1 MSLYDKYV
9 LPKFLNCACGSNPV
23 SRQRQKVV
31 PLVEGKVLEV
41 GVGSGLNLPFYDKSK
56 IDELWGLDPSEEL
69 RDMARKV
76 ADRENI
82 VVNFVSSGAEEIP
95 LPDSYFDSVLIT
107 YTMCTIP
114 EVARANKEI
123 KRVLKRGGKLIFC
136 EHGEAPDENIRKSS
150 YVISKDN
157 FSEYLNEFAKKK
169 DINLI
174 EIYLSNTFGL
184 GDKRKKLIPNMIE
197 SIKSGEEF
205 VINNPSW
212 GIYFM
217 VGFIVFIFFY
227 PP

>member
-41 GVGSGLNLPFYDKSK
+41 GIGSGLNLPFYDKSK

-69 RDMARKV
+69 SAMARKV

-82 VVNFVSSGAEEIP
+82 VVNFISSGAEEIP

-114 EVARANKEI
+114 EVARANREI
-123 KRVLKRGGKLIFC
+123 KRVLKTGGKLIFC
-136 EHGEAPDENIRKSS
+136 EHGEAPDENIRKWQKRINPFWGKLAGGCNINRKIPSLIQNAGFEI
-150 YVISKDN
+150 V
-157 FSEYLNEFAKKK
+157 ELEEMYLPKTPKIAGYN
-169 DINLI
+169 
-174 EIYLSNTFGL
+174 Y
-184 GDKRKKLIPNMIE
+184 
-197 SIKSGEEF
+197 
-205 VINNPSW
+205 W
-212 GIYFM
+212 GYA
-217 VGFIVFIFFY
+217 VEK
-227 PP
+227 

>member
-69 RDMARKV
+69 SDMARKV

-82 VVNFVSSGAEEIP
+82 VVNFISSGAEEIP

-136 EHGEAPDENIRKSS
+136 EHGEAPDENIRKWQ
-150 YVISKDN
+150 
-157 FSEYLNEFAKKK
+157 
-169 DINLI
+169 
-174 EIYLSNTFGL
+174 
-184 GDKRKKLIPNMIE
+184 KRI
-197 SIKSGEEF
+197 
-205 VINNPSW
+205 NPSW
-212 GIYFM
+212 GKLAGGCNIDRKIPTLIQNSGFEIVELEEMYLPKTPKI
-217 VGFIVFIFFY
+217 VGYNYWGYAVEK
-227 PP
+227 